1 MNKYIKPKFVFSS
14 NTEAASSDPGPMS
27 FGLSLATVPSAD
39 IVSGAVQGRLTVDDV
54 DQQLI
59 TTSTTQVQLLDGADV
74 GGATKTV
81 GSVGCYIYLK
91 NHSITTGEHIL
102 VAIVSGTLIN
112 DAGNTVTGTD
122 TPRVPAAGSTAGDS
136 SLDVTTNLTARTFTL
151 QPGEFA
157 FFPFDYTGDIFIESA
172 TGAPKLEY
180 WRFDK

>member
-1 MNKYIKPKFVFSS
+1 MPKYIKPKFVFSS

-122 TPRVPAAGSTAGDS
+122 T
-136 SLDVTTNLTARTFTL
+136 TNLTARTFTL